1 MAKLPYQLTEVI
13 VYIHTISRYGRN
25 EKINTSLHTVL
36 VALVQ
41 RRGEGGWGV
50 VWGSSLAQF
59 RLRRGLQVTLAL
71 RASGDPRKRTQRAS
85 AREVTPWIPSPSSKT
100 PFGCGPARD
109 GQERSLALAVSSLTA
124 RFITSLPGRDVRLPL
139 SYVMSEAAPVR
150 LRRAFRFTHH
160 SAPVT
165 STR

>member
-1 MAKLPYQLTEVI
+1 MEGWI
-13 VYIHTISRYGRN
+13 WGGEEGGR
-25 EKINTSLHTVL
+25 
-36 VALVQ
+36 
-41 RRGEGGWGV
+41 GGGWGV